1 VDSSLTHEKVQS
13 NIIDYIYEHP
23 MTTLIHLSC
32 AKSVETHVGN
42 KEIQVDP
49 TERSTMNNVL
59 QQYPKCFLCESIT
72 KEDEIVTNNI
82 LLQEEPPDQP
92 LNQQIVLTPKD
103 TLIEDLSQVS
113 NPLLPIVF
121 NSSNDVIINV
131 LIPEECEKKVHSL
144 HKSMELISCL
154 KTYQVADLLCDVL
167 SESLCVTLGR
177 KEMV

>member
-1 VDSSLTHEKVQS
+1 
-13 NIIDYIYEHP
+13 